1 MPMTIPCLWFDGQAE
16 EAAELYTSLFPNSK
30 ILSVTRWGPGL
41 PGPEGSVL
49 EVSFTLDGQEYTAL
63 NGGPE
68 FTFNQAISIQI
79 MCADQ
84 AEVDHYWNGLLA
96 GGGQPNQCGWL
107 NDRFGVPWQVI
118 PTALVELM
126 NDADPER
133 VRRVTQ
139 AMLTMVKLDVAE
151 LYRAADAS
159 S

>member
-1 MPMTIPCLWFDGQAE
+1 MTIPCLWFDGQAE

-84 AEVDHYWNGLLA
+84 DEVDHYWNGLLA

>member
-84 AEVDHYWNGLLA
+84 EEVDHYWNGLLA
-96 GGGQPNQCGWL
+96 DGGQPNQCGWL